1 MLQNDIDIIN
11 NQNKALEMKNKD
23 LNERIEQLE
32 VKLQSQ
38 KERALTLEKEKETN
52 AIEYENKIE
61 FLKYK
66 LLNKINDEGS
76 SNQVEGDNSSQFN
89 DLLSICKQD
98 LEEILLKLKQ
108 KAQTQS
114 VEDQLRKELIEQG
127 KKMNELR
134 ADHERK
140 MYEISNENLRNTESQ
155 MQKSDASR
163 KLILQK
169 SKDEIAI
176 KNEKIRTLEKNEKK
190 SRQD

>member
-32 VKLQSQ
+32 NKLQSQ
-38 KERALTLEKEKETN
+38 KERALALEKEKEAN

-76 SNQVEGDNSSQFN
+76 SQQVEGDNSSQFN

-98 LEEILLKLKQ
+98 LEEILLKLKA
-108 KAQTQS
+108 KAQ
-114 VEDQLRKELIEQG
+114 
-127 KKMNELR
+127 
-134 ADHERK
+134 
-140 MYEISNENLRNTESQ
+140 
-155 MQKSDASR
+155 
-163 KLILQK
+163 
-169 SKDEIAI
+169 
-176 KNEKIRTLEKNEKK
+176 
-190 SRQD
+190 